1 MKVEIWSDIM
11 CPFCYMGK
19 ARFER
24 ALQQFPHNDQVEV
37 IWKSFQLNPDMKT
50 ELGKS
55 VNEYLAEIKG
65 WPLEQA
71 KEANDYVTAL
81 AIGEGLVY
89 DFDKAVVAN
98 SFDAHRLIQLAKAY
112 GKGNEIEELLFEAY
126 FSFGKNIADHAEL
139 LSIGMKAGLD
149 KIAIDR
155 MLSSDQYAD
164 KVERDIY
171 EARQLGIQ
179 GVPFF
184 AFNNKYAVS
193 GAQPAETFLAALNQ
207 AWSDK

>member
-1 MKVEIWSDIM
+1 
-11 CPFCYMGK
+11 MGK

-24 ALQQFPHNDQVEV
+24 ALQQFPHHEQVEV
-37 IWKSFQLNPDMKT
+37 IWKSFQLNPGMKT
-50 ELGKS
+50 EPGKNI
-55 VNEYLAEIKG
+55 NEYLAEIKG
-65 WPLEQA
+65 WSLEQA
-71 KEANDYVTAL
+71 KEANDYVMAM

-112 GKGNEIEELLFEAY
+112 GKGNEMEEFLFEAY
-126 FSFGKNIADHAEL
+126 FTFGRNIADHAEL
-139 LSIGMKAGLD
+139 LPLGIKAGLD

-164 KVERDIY
+164 KVKQDIQ
-171 EARQLGIQ
+171 EAQQLGVQ

-193 GAQPAETFLAALNQ
+193 GAQPVETFLAALNQ
-207 AWSDK
+207 TWSDK